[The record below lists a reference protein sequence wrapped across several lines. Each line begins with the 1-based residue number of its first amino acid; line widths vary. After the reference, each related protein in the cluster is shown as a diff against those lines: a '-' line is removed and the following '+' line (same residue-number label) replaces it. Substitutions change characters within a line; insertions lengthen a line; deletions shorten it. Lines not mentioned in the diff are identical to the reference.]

1 MTAQGQIFD
10 MSGADR
16 ERVRTERDHL
26 LVSLDD
32 LDAEFAA
39 GDIDELD
46 YRALSDDYVARAAA
60 LTRALESS
68 KLPQSRTT
76 PVRRTAVLWIV
87 GVVAI
92 ALVAGFAMARF
103 SGGRADGDT
112 ASGEIRLSTAGLLS
126 EAAAAFTSGDTA
138 RAIDTYGEVL
148 ELQPTNVEAMTY
160 RGWLR
165 YQTGESESASEDF
178 DAAVDLDPTYPD
190 VRVFRAVL
198 ALDQEDFNGAAAE
211 LKAFDAA
218 EPSPIAQQLV
228 TQRQLRERIAVG
240 QVLALGD
247 DVVVGDN
254 GISADEA
261 LLAGRTFIDLGRPAD
276 ALRMFDAMLEADPNS
291 APAFAWRGWTLG
303 LSAESGAPELFP
315 DAVEWL
321 DKAIDV
327 DPSYPD
333 AYVFRAFLHRRLDRP
348 QLAADDLRSFDALG
362 VSPDYLVALIDQ
374 FSLRDVLSS

>member
-1 MTAQGQIFD
+1 
-10 MSGADR
+10 MSDSDR
-16 ERVRTERDHL
+16 ERVRVERDHL

-46 YRALSDDYVARAAA
+46 YKALSDDYVARAAA

-68 KLPQSRTT
+68 KIGQSRTT
-76 PVRRTAVLWIV
+76 PVRRTSLLWMASIVVL
-87 GVVAI
+87 
-92 ALVAGFAMARF
+92 ALIAGFAMARF
-103 SGGRADGDT
+103 SGGRADGET

-165 YQTGESESASEDF
+165 YQTGDSEAASADF
-178 DAAVDLDPTYPD
+178 DAVVGLDPAYPD

-198 ALDQEDFNGAAAE
+198 ALDEEDFTGAAAE
-211 LKAFDAA
+211 LAAFDAA
-218 EPSPIAQQLV
+218 DPSPIAEQLV
-228 TQRQLRERIAVG
+228 TQRQLRERIAIG
-240 QVLALGD
+240 RVLALGD
-247 DVVVGDN
+247 EVVVGVD
-254 GISADEA
+254 GLSADDA
-261 LLAGRTFIDLGRPAD
+261 LLAGRTFVDLGRPAD
-276 ALRMFDAMLEADPNS
+276 ALRMFDAMLEDDPDS

-321 DKAIDV
+321 DRAIEV

-333 AYVFRAFLHRRLDRP
+333 TYVFRAFLHRRLDRP
-348 QLAADDLRSFDALG
+348 ELAAEDLLAFDALDDA
-362 VSPDYLVALIDQ
+362 PDYLVALIEQ
-374 FSLRDVLSS
+374 FDLRDVLSN